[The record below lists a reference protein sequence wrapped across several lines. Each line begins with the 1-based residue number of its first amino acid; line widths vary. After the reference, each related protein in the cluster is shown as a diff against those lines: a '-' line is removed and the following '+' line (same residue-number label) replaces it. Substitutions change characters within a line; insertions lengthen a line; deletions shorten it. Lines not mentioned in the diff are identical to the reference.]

1 MWSYLLP
8 LLASMVSS
16 KEEVFNNDWISANR
30 LKIWS
35 GLESIYSTCVEV
47 GADVLMQI
55 FLAWKTMSVLGL
67 ESGSWS
73 SFSFCI
79 SLSKAK
85 AFLASRSLAMF
96 QLKPKT

>member
-1 MWSYLLP
+1 
-8 LLASMVSS
+8 
-16 KEEVFNNDWISANR
+16 
-30 LKIWS
+30 
-35 GLESIYSTCVEV
+35 
-47 GADVLMQI
+47 
-55 FLAWKTMSVLGL
+55 MSVLGL